1 VQYTL
6 TKLTDH
12 NSTPSISLVPASI
25 TPSNAK
31 RRDTQYQQS
40 SQEIP
45 NTYEA
50 SYSANGY
57 QKNTSYLAEKDA
69 AMYGFNI

>member
-1 VQYTL
+1 MSKAPDPKPTEGAMY
-6 TKLTDH
+6 
-12 NSTPSISLVPASI
+12 STLVPASI
-25 TPSNAK
+25 APSNAK